1 MLCCLCYK
9 QEIPYALISFLCCY
23 CCCGFGKNNNKKNN
37 NNKRY
42 SIMKIMK
49 WIEKKSKIIFFN
61 IKLINQYEEKF
72 FFILYAYDLQ
82 QETGNMKRG
91 FSFSSLYM
99 FNYMNFDIP
108 GVVKKL
114 HWKGKHQDG
123 NWRNNNATRTQYI

>member
-37 NNKRY
+37 NKRY

-49 WIEKKSKIIFFN
+49 WIEKKKSKIIFFN
-61 IKLINQYEEKF
+61 IKLINQYEEK